1 MYQTKKSTRARH
13 TGVALALGACMN
25 VATAQMAPP
34 RDESETR
41 REEWAE
47 EGIALRA
54 DYVSESFRVTRARE
68 QGTRYA
74 QQIRT
79 GVDLDLAKLT
89 TWASGS
95 VHITLNDRAG
105 RGVSG
110 DLVGNRLPIQE
121 VYSSQFAKLTE
132 LSYDRDVFSHR
143 GNVKVGLW
151 SMGNDFGGLTLL
163 CELVNAAFCA
173 HPLAMSGGSG
183 WGNYPNARWGVR
195 LKYTLHPGVDVRVA
209 TFAVNPGQSTEAH
222 AFSLKARGTTG
233 AMLPLELDIHSVAPT
248 QPYAGELK
256 LGGYLDTSRVARE
269 GETGRV
275 SGRYGFYAIGS
286 QKVFHEPGDARRG
299 LTMAAEWMWADRRSA
314 QITRWYSLD
323 AVYQGTFP
331 NRPQDTVALGYVRAV
346 INPRLTRAQQRLGVQ
361 STPPDTVQDAFANS
375 LPNAEAVVE
384 LSYGWRVNRWF
395 LVRPDIQ
402 YVMDPG
408 AFSYRHEPD
417 AVAVG
422 VQLKA
427 TF

>member
-1 MYQTKKSTRARH
+1 MHPPKKSGRPRG

-25 VATAQMAPP
+25 VATAQMALP
-34 RDESETR
+34 RDEAETR
-41 REEWAE
+41 RKEWAD
-47 EGIALRA
+47 EGVTLRA
-54 DYVSESFRVTRARE
+54 DYVSESFRVTRARN
-68 QGTRYA
+68 QGARYA
-74 QQIRT
+74 QQLRA
-79 GVDLDLAKLT
+79 GVDLDLSKLT
-89 TWASGS
+89 RWASGS
-95 VHITLNDRAG
+95 MHITLNDRAG

-132 LSYDRDVFSHR
+132 LSYDHDVFAHR
-143 GNVKVGLW
+143 GNVKIGLW
-151 SMGNDFGGLTLL
+151 SMGNDFGGLPLL

-183 WGNYPNARWGVR
+183 WGNYPNARWGIR
-195 LKYTLHPGVDVRVA
+195 LKYTLHPNVDVRVA

-233 AMLPLELDIHSVAPT
+233 AMVPLEFDIHSLTPDR
-248 QPYAGELK
+248 PYASELK

-269 GETGRV
+269 GQAGRV

-286 QKVFHEPGDARRG
+286 QKVFHERTDTRRG
-299 LTMAAEWMWADRRSA
+299 LTLAGEWMWADRRSA

-331 NRPQDTVALGYVRAV
+331 GRAQDTVAVGYVRAV
-346 INPRLTRAQQRLGVQ
+346 INPRLTRSQQRPGMQ
-361 STPPDTVQDAFANS
+361 SAQPDTVQDAFSNA
-375 LPNAEAVVE
+375 LPNAEAVLE